1 MIVRRSSVACG
12 FFYPNVELGWYR
24 ESTRPYIRG
33 GFFVFQ
39 KDFIKIINGK
49 RRESMD
55 EQWIFLND
63 QFVKKNDAVISV
75 YDHGFLYGDGVF
87 EGIRMYNGN
96 VFRLKEHVD
105 RLYDSAKSIMLEVP
119 FTKKELSDLV
129 VETLKRNQLQNA
141 YIRVVV
147 SRGVGNLGLDP
158 FTCKK
163 PQVIIIAE
171 ELSLFPKEL
180 YESGIEIVSVATR
193 RNRSDVLSPK
203 VKSLNYLNNIL
214 VKIEAHLAGVGEALM
229 LNDQGYVAEGSA
241 DNIFIVKN
249 GNILTPPGYVGAL
262 EGITRGVIMN
272 IANKLGFSMTEQ
284 VFTRHDV
291 YTADEVFLTGTAV
304 EVIAVVK
311 VDGRTVGEGKPG
323 AYTNKLLEE
332 FRKTV
337 TEDGVKVYKPQ
348 NEQVV

>member
-1 MIVRRSSVACG
+1 MMKEQLI
-12 FFYPNVELGWYR
+12 
-24 ESTRPYIRG
+24 
-33 GFFVFQ
+33 FV
-39 KDFIKIINGK
+39 NG
-49 RRESMD
+49 
-55 EQWIFLND
+55 
-63 QFVKKNDAVISV
+63 QFVNKKDAVVSV

-87 EGIRMYNGN
+87 EGIRVYDGN
-96 VFRLKEHVD
+96 VFRLKDHVD
-105 RLYDSAKSIMLEVP
+105 RLYDSAKSIMLSIP
-119 FTKKELSDLV
+119 YSKQELSNHV
-129 VETLKRNQLQNA
+129 VDTLRKNYLQNA

-158 FTCKK
+158 SSCSR

-180 YESGIEIVSVATR
+180 YETGIEIVSVATR

-214 VKIEAHLAGVGEALM
+214 VRIEANLAGVSEALM

-241 DNIFIVKN
+241 DNVFVVKN
-249 GNILTPPGYVGAL
+249 GEILTPPGYVGAL
-262 EGITRGVIMN
+262 EGITRNVIME
-272 IANKLGFSMTEQ
+272 IARKLGFSMREQ

-291 YTADEVFLTGTAV
+291 YVADEVFLTGTAV

-311 VDGRTVGEGKPG
+311 VDGRTIGEGKPG
-323 AYTNKLLEE
+323 NYTNRLLEE

-337 TEDGVKVYKPQ
+337 VEDGVKVYETQ
-348 NEQVV
+348 NAQVG